1 MLFRISNTMGS
12 VIHTEL
18 SLKKVEE
25 LSKAP
30 LENVKRSIVKTISW
44 RLVGTMAT
52 VVISYMITGTLA
64 LAFSIGGIELISKM
78 VLYFFHERA
87 WNNIKWG
94 K

>member
-1 MLFRISNTMGS
+1 MES
-12 VIHTEL
+12 VIHAEL

>member
-1 MLFRISNTMGS
+1 MGS
-12 VIHTEL
+12 VIQTDL
-18 SLKKVEE
+18 SLEKEE
-25 LSKAP
+25 QISSAP
-30 LENVKRSIVKTISW
+30 QENIKRSIAKTVSW
-44 RLVGTMAT
+44 RLVGTITT
-52 VVISYMITGTLA
+52 VVISYLITGTLA

>member
-1 MLFRISNTMGS
+1 MRS
-12 VIHTEL
+12 VVQAEL
-18 SLKKVEE
+18 SIEKETQVSVE
-25 LSKAP
+25 P
-30 LENVKRSIVKTISW
+30 QENIKRSLVKTISW
-44 RLVGTMAT
+44 RVVGTLAT
-52 VVISYMITGTLA
+52 VIISYLITGTLA